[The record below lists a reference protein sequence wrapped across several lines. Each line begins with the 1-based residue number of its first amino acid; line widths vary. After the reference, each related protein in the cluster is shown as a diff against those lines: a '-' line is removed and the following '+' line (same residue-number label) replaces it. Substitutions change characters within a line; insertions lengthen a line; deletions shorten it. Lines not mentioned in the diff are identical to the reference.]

1 MTQNNEVVKWKKKTY
16 IDAEIIVEDWF
27 YAKTPDLSDNKV
39 FPFSPNAKFRI
50 NSHNVKRS
58 TVEEI
63 DIYTEQKEKEVK
75 QNEEISKIINTAL
88 KEQIADE

>member
-39 FPFSPNAKFRI
+39 FPFSPNAKFRT
-50 NSHNVKRS
+50 NSQNVKRS
-58 TVEEI
+58 IVEEI

-75 QNEEISKIINTAL
+75 PNEEVSKIINTAF
-88 KEQIADE
+88 KEQISDE

>member
-50 NSHNVKRS
+50 NSQNVKRS
-58 TVEEI
+58 IVEEI

-75 QNEEISKIINTAL
+75 PNEEVSKIINTAF
-88 KEQIADE
+88 KEQISDE

>member
-50 NSHNVKRS
+50 NSQNVKRS
-58 TVEEI
+58 IVEEI
-63 DIYTEQKEKEVK
+63 DVYTEQKEKEVK
-75 QNEEISKIINTAL
+75 PNEEVSKIINTAF
-88 KEQIADE
+88 KEQISDE